1 MSVYIRQNSTEQTYT
16 KNTWCILNPIEQSI
30 KEKIE
35 RIGTPLKDWNVNI
48 YRGVLTGLN
57 EAFIIDGAK
66 KDELIAQDPK
76 SAEIIRPILRGRD
89 IKRYSYDFADK
100 WLIATFPSKHYNIDD
115 YPAVKEY
122 LLAFD
127 KRVLEQS
134 GQKNIDGID
143 GKNARKKT
151 CNKWFETQDS
161 IAYWDDFSKQKI
173 IYSEIVQKPQF
184 YLDNGEFY
192 VEATSFLLTGKN
204 LEYLISCLN
213 SKPVTY
219 FFKTFYAGG
228 GLGEKGYR
236 YKKAFL
242 INLPIPKI
250 KNIKYDNTFFKEA
263 ISTSKTVILDKI
275 IYEIYG
281 LTSEEIEHIEHSIN
295 M

>member
-1 MSVYIRQNSTEQTYT
+1 MSVFIEQNSTNQTFD
-16 KNTWCILNPIEQSI
+16 KNSWCILNPIEQSI

-35 RIGTPLKDWNVNI
+35 RIGTPLKEWDVNI

-89 IKRYSYDFADK
+89 IQRYSYNFADK

-115 YPAVKEY
+115 YPAIRDY
-122 LLAFD
+122 LLTFD
-127 KRVLEQS
+127 RRVLAQTGE
-134 GQKNIDGID
+134 KDIDGIK

-173 IYSEIVQKPQF
+173 VYSEIVQKPQF
-184 YLDNGEFY
+184 YLDDGRFY

-204 LEYLISCLN
+204 LEYLIACLN

-228 GLGEKGYR
+228 GLGEKGFR

-242 INLPIPKI
+242 TNLPIPKI
-250 KNIKYDNTFFKEA
+250 KSIEYNNEYFKNLIDNSEIIK
-263 ISTSKTVILDKI
+263 IDKI
-275 IYEIYG
+275 IYEIFD
-281 LTSEEIEHIEHSIN
+281 LTSEEIEYIENTIN
-295 M
+295 I